1 MRKVSSGE
9 AEFFRDPALAARLRF
24 RFAGPMF
31 PPSIVYKVYCN
42 SKVSYL
48 SGCTHIRGTTT
59 AAEDACDVMGEHKC
73 GRLQFSTL
81 LRGVYTLCPDRYRD
95 IVMTDVLRDAPIP
108 LDWIPK
114 DDRRERLRAL
124 SAWDNLPVHL
134 GMCRGD
140 VVVLGASNIFL
151 SFRRSW

>member
-73 GRLQFSTL
+73 GRLQFYTL

-95 IVMTDVLRDAPIP
+95 IVMTDVLRDAPRAA
-108 LDWIPK
+108 K
-114 DDRRERLRAL
+114 DSLAVLVEAAWPYIHDMAGAGFKTSLRAVVFH
-124 SAWDNLPVHL
+124 SAVE
-134 GMCRGD
+134 M
-140 VVVLGASNIFL
+140 
-151 SFRRSW
+151 